1 MTPPYVA
8 MDISPR
14 NCLSLQLRL
23 SDLALVNRGSGHRAG
38 DRRTNIRPVDIS
50 SKADQYI
57 RGTSKMY
64 HTHFTLTLNIFKQIR
79 HSVTFFSETPNYK
92 HIMTFCCAIY
102 TIILLKSVCLSV
114 GVRKRQVAIIAL
126 SSREMYLTVRIV

>member
-1 MTPPYVA
+1 MLMRYAWTLAGIWIDLEMAVTKLRCNLDDTTLLA

-57 RGTSKMY
+57 RGTSKMS

-79 HSVTFFSETPNYK
+79 HSVTFFFRNT
-92 HIMTFCCAIY
+92 
-102 TIILLKSVCLSV
+102 
-114 GVRKRQVAIIAL
+114 
-126 SSREMYLTVRIV
+126 